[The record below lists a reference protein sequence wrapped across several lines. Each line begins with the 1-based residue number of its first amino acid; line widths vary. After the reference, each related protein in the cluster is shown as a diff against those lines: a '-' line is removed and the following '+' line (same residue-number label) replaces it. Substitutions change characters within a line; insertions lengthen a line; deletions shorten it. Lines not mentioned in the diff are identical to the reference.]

1 MSDVPSS
8 DSNRINEAVG
18 RFERAWKAG
27 VTRPIEDFLAGLD
40 EPRRRTLLH
49 ELLRVELAMRRRAN
63 EKPSQEEYRK
73 RFPKD
78 HAVIDAVFGPDSH
91 RAGEKRATESSK
103 AIRSGRVVAASPANS
118 IPAELAGIADYEI
131 IRKLGGG
138 TMGLVFLAHNQIMGR
153 DEVLKLISRD
163 IIDSPGV
170 LDRFLREIRAVA
182 RLRHPNIV
190 AAYFAFR
197 AGGSLVFA
205 MEYVEGLDLARMV
218 KAKGPMPV
226 SHACSFIHQAALGLQ
241 HAHQAG
247 MVHRDIKPGN
257 LMLTREGDRA
267 IIKVL
272 DFGIAK
278 AGREQEVLDPA
289 PNDEGRELNRS
300 SDLTAFGQMMGT
312 PAFIAP
318 EQIVDAQKADIRAD
332 IYSLGCTLYFLL
344 SGRAPF
350 EGATMD
356 VLRAHRSTE
365 AQPLNLVR
373 SEVPAELAEVV
384 AKMMAKKPAQRFKEP
399 AEVAKALTPFFKT
412 KNIAIKES
420 IPSASPG
427 GQPEVKQEITVS
439 DSPWLAGEWPSAADL
454 PAELTGLA
462 PSWQGAVELDVNVD
476 DDWENSPAEVK
487 EDRKHVRWFP
497 IVVTGIAALIAI
509 PVGIYLAPFFFDAI
523 ASKRVIQEPEGPPAR
538 SETPARRTGPGDNE
552 TRPKPGPDSPRT
564 SNR

>member
-1 MSDVPSS
+1 
-8 DSNRINEAVG
+8 
-18 RFERAWKAG
+18 
-27 VTRPIEDFLAGLD
+27 
-40 EPRRRTLLH
+40 
-49 ELLRVELAMRRRAN
+49 
-63 EKPSQEEYRK
+63 
-73 RFPKD
+73 
-78 HAVIDAVFGPDSH
+78 
-91 RAGEKRATESSK
+91 
-103 AIRSGRVVAASPANS
+103 
-118 IPAELAGIADYEI
+118 
-131 IRKLGGG
+131 
-138 TMGLVFLAHNQIMGR
+138 MGR

-257 LMLTREGDRA
+257 LMLTHEGDRA

-289 PNDEGRELNRS
+289 PNDGGRELNQS

-344 SGRAPF
+344 SGRPPF

-356 VLRAHRSTE
+356 VLKAHRSTE

-373 SEVPAELAEVV
+373 SEVPAELADVV
-384 AKMMAKKPAQRFKEP
+384 AKMMAKKPAQRFQEP
-399 AEVAKALTPFFKT
+399 AEVAKALSPFFKT
-412 KNIAIKES
+412 KNIAVKGAD
-420 IPSASPG
+420 PSASPG
-427 GQPEVKQEITVS
+427 GQPEVKPEITVS
-439 DSPWLAGEWPSAADL
+439 DSSWLAGEWPSAADL

-462 PSWQGAVELDVNVD
+462 QVGKARSSLDVNVD
-476 DDWENSPAEVK
+476 DDWENIPAEVK
-487 EDRKHVRWFP
+487 ED
-497 IVVTGIAALIAI
+497 
-509 PVGIYLAPFFFDAI
+509 
-523 ASKRVIQEPEGPPAR
+523 SKPR
-538 SETPARRTGPGDNE
+538 SLVSDRGHRDRRADRDPRRDLSGSVLLRCHCQQAGYSRARRSTGPKRDTSSKNRPSGKRTATE
-552 TRPKPGPDSPRT
+552 TWPGKSAELT
-564 SNR
+564 SRSHNLATRSRGCSLTSQTPPTPPMS